1 MSASSLPELP
11 GLSWTEDATVAT
23 PKGGKLRRYG
33 LVKVGSIRAYKL
45 RPHRP
50 NSHLR
55 QDTIR
60 LKPALR
66 LLSCVLGLAVLRLRG
81 YPAHFGGLVIRSG
94 HERCCP
100 L

>member
-23 PKGGKLRRYG
+23 AKGGKLRRYG
-33 LVKVGSIRAYKL
+33 SVKKACEMLDDCDVKAIYCLVKVGSIRAYKL

-55 QDTIR
+55 VDLVSVWEFKQNQ
-60 LKPALR
+60 
-66 LLSCVLGLAVLRLRG
+66 LARR
-81 YPAHFGGLVIRSG
+81 A
-94 HERCCP
+94 
-100 L
+100 